1 MKLHISKDIIEHLIK
16 VGVFVCLVVVLV
28 QVHSVRSNGFRYHY
42 SEGRPWAYEEL
53 QAPFDFPIYKSE
65 AEVEQSRNE
74 TLESYYPCFRL
85 QAVDINAVIDSISAN
100 VSYPENIAVK
110 ASLKKS
116 LGSIYAVGM
125 VSGEVMSYLNDSG
138 YKYVKIIDSRN
149 VARNYASES
158 CFTPMSAYSKIKAET
173 DTSTFE
179 ILEQQ
184 SFYRHLYPNLSYDSL
199 LSANLR
205 ADLLSSVSIT
215 EGAVQQGERIIAR
228 GEIVTAEKYKILNS
242 LARTYTEKYS
252 SGLPIWSLV
261 GDVLLE
267 VFFVLLLIL
276 YLVRFRPTYYQ
287 GMKNVIFFL
296 LLVVL
301 MVSLSAGAVKL
312 GERLDMQM
320 FVYIVPLAWIPIL
333 VRVFFDA
340 RTSLYIHWITL
351 ILVALMLDDPFTYV
365 IIQVAVGM
373 VVVTS
378 LKDISERSQLAR
390 TALYIFLTYAFTYT
404 ALTLSVTGDVSK
416 LDWMSYVMFG
426 VNATLLLLAYSLIF
440 VCEKV
445 FKMLS
450 SMTLVELSNVNSD
463 LMLRLAEEAPG
474 TFQHCLQVANL
485 ASEAAKRIGA
495 DSLLVRTGAMYHDIG
510 KMVCP
515 HNFTENQVGGAN
527 PLSQMPIL
535 DAVSI
540 VLSHVSNGVSMAKKE
555 HLPQPIT
562 DFITTHHGTSK
573 ARYFY
578 NTYKNQHPDEEVD
591 ESLFTYPGPRPF
603 TREQG
608 ILMMADA
615 VEARSRSLQ
624 EYTEQSIDEM
634 VEQMV
639 SAQMND
645 GQLRDTPLTF
655 KDIENIKAVF
665 KQKLQNIYHHRIT
678 YPELKK

>member
-53 QAPFDFPIYKSE
+53 QAPFDFPIYKTES
-65 AEVEQSRNE
+65 EVEQSRNE
-74 TLESYYPCFRL
+74 ALESYYPCFRL

-149 VARNYASES
+149 VARNYASET
-158 CFTPMSAYSKIKAET
+158 CFTPMSAYSKIKSET

-426 VNATLLLLAYSLIF
+426 VNATLLLLAYGLIF

-615 VEARSRSLQ
+615 VEARSRSLR

>member
-74 TLESYYPCFRL
+74 ALESYYPCFRL
-85 QAVDINAVIDSISAN
+85 QTVDINAVIDSISAN
-100 VSYPENIAVK
+100 ISYPENIAVK
-110 ASLKKS
+110 ASLKKN

-426 VNATLLLLAYSLIF
+426 VNATLLLLAYGLIF